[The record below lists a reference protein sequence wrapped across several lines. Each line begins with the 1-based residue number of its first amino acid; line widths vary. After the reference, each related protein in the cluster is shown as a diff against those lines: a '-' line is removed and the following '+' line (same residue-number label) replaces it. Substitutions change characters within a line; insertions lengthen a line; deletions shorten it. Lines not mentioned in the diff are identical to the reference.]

1 MPLSRETGET
11 GAGRKRGREDQRE
24 VTQEEGGHQERVCA
38 CERPSDEIVH
48 MQVFCGL
55 EAAQGLRTYPSEK
68 ISICHAREG
77 SSCNG
82 NLKDGEKQFFDD
94 VENLAGSAW
103 LVVANVEGAR
113 RQAIVNLE
121 LVTFVIFL
129 LSMSGLSFQK
139 DTERLIIRPLAN
151 MAKIVENLIN
161 NPLAKLDESVV
172 EVDQKDKYE
181 TDFVEVA
188 LKKFVRLLQVAFGEA
203 GSEIIGQNLGA
214 DGDLNPMV
222 AGRKMSGIFGFAIVR
237 NFVECTECLQ
247 EDVMVFVNT
256 IADIVHR
263 AAKENKG
270 APNKNI
276 GSAFLLVWRLPRSS

>member
-1 MPLSRETGET
+1 MKNKKEKN
-11 GAGRKRGREDQRE
+11 AFHQRKYKKVID
-24 VTQEEGGHQERVCA
+24 TLYK
-38 CERPSDEIVH
+38 D
-48 MQVFCGL
+48 L
-55 EAAQGLRTYPSEK
+55 YEK
-68 ISICHAREG
+68 
-77 SSCNG
+77 
-82 NLKDGEKQFFDD
+82 
-94 VENLAGSAW
+94 
-103 LVVANVEGAR
+103 
-113 RQAIVNLE
+113 
-121 LVTFVIFL
+121 
-129 LSMSGLSFQK
+129 
-139 DTERLIIRPLAN
+139 
-151 MAKIVENLIN
+151 MAKEIKELEEREKNG
-161 NPLAKLDESVV
+161 LDQSALDLKRQQTQSDSELS
-172 EVDQKDKYE
+172 DQKDKYE

-276 GSAFLLVWRLPRSS
+276 GSAFLLVWRLPR